1 MKVLML
7 FILLFSIPND
17 TIRLDKY
24 YDGEGVIFDEHIHY
38 PFVEKSYQKA
48 YTPTKTEIENA
59 EKFIS
64 ENYYRY
70 KQNILDSFNIKKYK
84 IDTKYKKPEKVIKK
98 YYTYNRQYAGFI
110 NTSGEKNIY
119 IGMFNF
125 AKTKEANQY
134 FEGWK
139 EKIFL
144 GNHGFYDKNQDNF
157 LINISKNEFV
167 YKLIVNK

>member
-1 MKVLML
+1 MRILMSFVLFL
-7 FILLFSIPND
+7 SIQFP
-17 TIRLDKY
+17 TIRLENY
-24 YDGEGVIFDEHIHY
+24 YEGEGVIFDESAHY
-38 PFVEKSYQKA
+38 PFVEKNYQKA
-48 YTPTKTEIENA
+48 YTPTKAEIENA

-110 NTSGEKNIY
+110 NTFGEKIIY

-125 AKTKEANQY
+125 AKTKEANRY
-134 FEGWK
+134 FDGWK

-144 GNHGFYDKNQDNF
+144 GNHGYYDKKQDDF

-167 YKLIVNK
+167 YKVIPNK